1 MLWVMWEI
9 LNFIARIIY
18 IYIYIY
24 IYNFKATK
32 ANKEN
37 KDNFCGL

>member
-18 IYIYIY
+18 IYIYHC
-24 IYNFKATK
+24 KAPK

-37 KDNFCGL
+37 KDTFCGL

>member
-1 MLWVMWEI
+1 MGHVGNI
-9 LNFIARIIY
+9 KFYCPHY

-24 IYNFKATK
+24 IKAPK

-37 KDNFCGL
+37 KDTFCAL